1 MVSTTVMSAMD
12 PTDNDLLG
20 RWRGGDTASGE
31 TLFERHYDTL
41 ARFFRNKVSNAV
53 PDLVQETFTRCVESR
68 LQIKEDFRL
77 YVFGIAYHVLIEH
90 FRKHKRDGHPLD
102 VDDSSMQDLDPKPG
116 PCTLAAKQR
125 EDRMLLEAL
134 RSIPVRDQVILELY
148 FWEDLTADDIA
159 RVLSI
164 PFGTARGRLKRAR
177 NQLGEVMRRL
187 SESPQDLKSTV
198 ARLEDW
204 ARECLKHLD
213 GCAAPK

>member
-1 MVSTTVMSAMD
+1 MASTTVISPMV
-12 PTDNDLLG
+12 PTDNDLLEG
-20 RWRGGDTASGE
+20 WRGGDTASGE
-31 TLFERHYDTL
+31 TLFERYYDTL
-41 ARFFRNKVSNAV
+41 ERFFRNKVSNAL

-68 LQIKEDFRL
+68 LRIKEDFRL

-90 FRKHKRDGHPLD
+90 FRKRKRDGHPLD
-102 VDDSSMQDLDPKPG
+102 VEDSSVQDLDPKPG
-116 PCTLAAKQR
+116 PCTLAAKER
-125 EDRMLLEAL
+125 ADRMLLEGL
-134 RSIPVRDQVILELY
+134 RSIPVSDQVILELY
-148 FWEDLTADDIA
+148 FWEDLTADEIA
-159 RVLSI
+159 CVLSI

-177 NQLGEVMRRL
+177 NKLGAVMHRL